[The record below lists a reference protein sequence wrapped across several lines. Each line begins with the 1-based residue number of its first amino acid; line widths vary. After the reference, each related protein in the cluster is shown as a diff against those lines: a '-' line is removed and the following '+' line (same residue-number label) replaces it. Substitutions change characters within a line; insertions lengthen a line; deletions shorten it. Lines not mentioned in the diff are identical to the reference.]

1 MRNGAGVQTFLT
13 AGFAAE
19 TCKGDGFLISFS
31 KALLRQGERYTMW
44 KEEMHMADTTKVAS

>member
-1 MRNGAGVQTFLT
+1 MRNGAGVQPFLT